1 MEKEI
6 KLNNYEIIARA
17 CKIRNRKEKT
27 TKCEN
32 YELDILIITAVDLK
46 GSKAL
51 QLASGDFG
59 IVVYNELN
67 FGFMISWKDF
77 EKLQADLKISEENY
91 EEFLYNVINDFSDTI
106 IRICKFKKKGTR

>member
-1 MEKEI
+1 MKLKNHEI
-6 KLNNYEIIARA
+6 KAKA
-17 CKIRNRKEKT
+17 CKVDKKKVPT
-27 TKCEN
+27 TKGEN
-32 YELDILIITAVDLK
+32 YELDVLIITAVDLK

-91 EEFLYNVINDFSDTI
+91 EEFLDNFTNDFSDTVI
-106 IRICKFKKKGTR
+106 EFVKD